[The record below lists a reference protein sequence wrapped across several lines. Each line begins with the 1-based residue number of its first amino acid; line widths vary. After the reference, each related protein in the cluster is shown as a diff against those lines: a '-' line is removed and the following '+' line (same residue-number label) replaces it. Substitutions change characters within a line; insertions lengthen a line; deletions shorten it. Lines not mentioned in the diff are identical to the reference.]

1 MKCVKSISTFIYLGG
16 NEKMVD
22 LLIKNGVNINQLTK
36 DGSTP
41 LSWAAYWGS
50 LLK

>member
-1 MKCVKSISTFIYLGG
+1 MA
-16 NEKMVD
+16 N

-41 LSWAAYWGS
+41 LSWAAYWGKLNYINS
-50 LLK
+50 FKIIMCNKMKSTTN